1 MKEKKCPV
9 YTGGEEIFNSVSHGV
24 GTALSVAALVLLIV
38 FAAIRGNGYGIASA
52 LVYGISLII
61 MYSMSMVYHIV
72 QSKRAKSVLRIFDHC
87 SIFILIAGT
96 YTPYLLMCMDGAKRW
111 VLFGIIWGVT
121 VLGILINAISLEKF
135 SKVSLVL
142 YVLMGWAI
150 IFSIG
155 DIVRSIEFPG
165 VVLLISGGIVYTVGV
180 LFYLLKKYR
189 YMHSVWHLFVLG
201 GSVCHYFSIL
211 LYVIKQ

>member
-1 MKEKKCPV
+1 
-9 YTGGEEIFNSVSHGV
+9 
-24 GTALSVAALVLLIV
+24 
-38 FAAIRGNGYGIASA
+38 
-52 LVYGISLII
+52 
-61 MYSMSMVYHIV
+61 
-72 QSKRAKSVLRIFDHC
+72 
-87 SIFILIAGT
+87 
-96 YTPYLLMCMDGAKRW
+96 
-111 VLFGIIWGVT
+111 FGIIWGVT

-155 DIVRSIEFPG
+155 DIVRSVEFPG
-165 VVLLISGGIVYTVGV
+165 VVLLIVGGIVYTVGV
-180 LFYLLKKYR
+180 IFYVLKKYR